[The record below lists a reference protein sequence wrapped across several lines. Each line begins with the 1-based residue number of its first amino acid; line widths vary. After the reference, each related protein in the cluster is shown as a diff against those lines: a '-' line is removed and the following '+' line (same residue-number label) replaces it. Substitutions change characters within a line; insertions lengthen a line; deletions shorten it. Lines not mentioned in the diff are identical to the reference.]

1 MRFIAIQTSLN
12 LHVLIATL
20 TQTILRGVQTR
31 GGEIEL
37 IHLNTF
43 HIQSCVVCY
52 NGWGKYRIATTCI
65 VNDDFE
71 ALKLRNG
78 LC

>member
-37 IHLNTF
+37 IHLNTL

-52 NGWGKYRIATTCI
+52 NGWGKYRIATMCI